1 MKKLSRRNFLLKVAG
16 VGAGLAVAAAVNPL
30 PEADAVVEVNLPEI
44 EVEAVPFEML
54 TGLPTY
60 KEEVWQYRIRRSQF
74 PMVKHNIGAVY
85 NC

>member
-1 MKKLSRRNFLLKVAG
+1 MKKLSRRDFLLKVAG
-16 VGAGLAVAAAVNPL
+16 AGAGLAVAAAVNPL

-60 KEEVWQYRIRRSQF
+60 
-74 PMVKHNIGAVY
+74 
-85 NC
+85 